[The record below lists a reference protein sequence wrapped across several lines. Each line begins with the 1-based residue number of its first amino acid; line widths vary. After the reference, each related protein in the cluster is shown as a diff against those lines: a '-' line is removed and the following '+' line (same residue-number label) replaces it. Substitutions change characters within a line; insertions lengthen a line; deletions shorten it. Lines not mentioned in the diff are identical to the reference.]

1 VAKVRLSLAFSRSA
15 RSAPLLDGEV
25 TVEGV
30 DLIPCLVSPGDLF
43 WRQLHHAE
51 FDSSEFSI
59 GSLVIRRSQG
69 DDTWRAIP
77 VFPSRAFF
85 HTQILVRRGVGIR
98 RPEDLRG
105 KRVGI
110 PEYQQTAGLWTRGAL
125 LHEFGVRPEEIE
137 WVMGRTADRSHGGA
151 TGFEPPDGVRLT
163 YPSAGET
170 LGSLIA
176 DGRLDALIAYGA
188 RTGGLGLGQEPLE
201 WQQQWSGRA
210 GAIVGGE
217 RVEGALKDRV
227 SRLFRD
233 PRREGKRYFDATG
246 IFPMNHT
253 VILRRSLA
261 EKYPWLPRNLYEAFC
276 AARELAVRRMLV
288 QLEPYEAIGA
298 LRVSDVAAGE
308 EIFPYGVSANKVAL
322 GAALTYAH
330 EQGLVSSPVAL
341 DDIFFDT
348 TLEW

>member
-1 VAKVRLSLAFSRSA
+1 MGKVRLSLAFSRSA

-30 DLIPCLVSPGDLF
+30 DLLPCLVSPGDLF

-59 GSLVIRRSQG
+59 SSLIIRTSQG
-69 DDTWRAIP
+69 DDRWGAIP

-85 HTQILVRRGVGIR
+85 HTQIMVRRDAGIR
-98 RPEDLRG
+98 SPGDLRG
-105 KRVGI
+105 RRVGI

-125 LHEFGVRPEEIE
+125 QHEFGVHPGEMQ
-137 WVMGRTADRSHGGA
+137 WVMGRIPERSHGGA
-151 TGFEPPDGVRLT
+151 TGFEPPEGVQLT
-163 YPSAGET
+163 YVSAGET
-170 LGSLIA
+170 LGSLAA
-176 DGRLDALIAYGA
+176 DGHLDALIAYGA

-217 RVEGALKDRV
+217 KVEGALEDRV
-227 SRLFRD
+227 SPLFQD
-233 PRREGKRYFDATG
+233 PRQEGLRYFHATG

-261 EKYPWLPRNLYEAFC
+261 EAYPWLPRNLYDAFS
-276 AARELAVRRMLV
+276 AARELALRRMLV
-288 QLEPYEAIGA
+288 QLEPYEGIGA
-298 LRVSDVAAGE
+298 LRISDVKAAE
-308 EIFPYGVSANKVAL
+308 EAFPYGIAANKTAL
-322 GAALTYAH
+322 EAALSYSY

-341 DDIFFDT
+341 DDVFFGT